1 MRIDWNALEFEYV
14 EAGNEVT
21 IESLALKH
29 GIPIARLSRRAE
41 KDELELCQ
49 ALFRRRM
56 KIPQKTYILERTSA
70 EWDKKCQDAFALL
83 AAKRQE

>member
-1 MRIDWNALEFEYV
+1 MRIDWNALELEYM

-41 KDELELCQ
+41 KDNWEWCP

-56 KIPQKTYILERTSA
+56 EIP
-70 EWDKKCQDAFALL
+70 
-83 AAKRQE
+83 